1 MNNPTDPGLQINLK
15 GEEFEFLINFYQLL
29 TFHFAELADKTNTRV
44 GS

>member
-15 GEEFEFLINFYQLL
+15 GKEFEFLINFYQLL

>member
-1 MNNPTDPGLQINLK
+1 MNIPTARGSQINLK
-15 GEEFEFLINFYQLL
+15 GEDFEFLINFYQLL